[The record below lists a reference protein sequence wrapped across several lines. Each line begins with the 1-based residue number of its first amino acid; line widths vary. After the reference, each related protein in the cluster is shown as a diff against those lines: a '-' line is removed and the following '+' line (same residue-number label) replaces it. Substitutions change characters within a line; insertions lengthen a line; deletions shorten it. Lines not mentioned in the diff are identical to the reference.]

1 MRHFDYLEPET
12 VEKASAWLRQR
23 GEKAA
28 LLAGGTDLLVKIQ
41 EDKCQAEVLISLAG
55 IPGLNDITFNLGEG
69 LSLGAMVTLARAA
82 SHRDIQEYFPLLADA
97 CLKVGSQQIRNMG
110 TVGGNLCNASPAA
123 DLAPTLLVLGAQAQV
138 IGTGGRRLIPLD
150 HFFLGPGKTA
160 LIDGEILERLLIPI
174 GPPSGIYLKH
184 TIRKAM
190 DLPIVGIAVL
200 LKMEDSVCREARVA
214 LGAVAPTP
222 LRAPSVERFLKGQ
235 RLTHELLEQAGHLA
249 LQAISPI
256 SDIRASAEYRRE
268 MVRVLTKRAI
278 RQAEQVTYAPRRER

>member
-1 MRHFDYLEPET
+1 MRRFDYLEPET
-12 VEKASAWLRQR
+12 VEEASALLRER

-28 LLAGGTDLLVKIQ
+28 LLAGGTDLLVKLQ
-41 EDKCQAEVLISLAG
+41 EDKYQAEALISLSG
-55 IPGLNDITFNLGEG
+55 IPGLDVVRFDQRDCLA
-69 LSLGAMVTLARAA
+69 LGAMVTLAQAA
-82 SHRDIQEYFPLLADA
+82 SHPDIRGSFPLLADA
-97 CLKVGSQQIRNMG
+97 CLKIGSQQIRNMG

-123 DLAPTLLVLGAQAQV
+123 DLAPALLVLGAQAQV

-160 LIDGEILERLLIPI
+160 LTDGEILERLLIPI

-278 RQAEQVTYAPRRER
+278 RQAEQVMYAPGRER